1 MNKILRL
8 LSLHFLWISTAGL
21 AAENLEKVVAV
32 QQAQIASLIARDKQ
46 QDEQLARLSRLDS
59 YFSRFKQKN
68 QVITGLTGNGV
79 VAFPKITMNEGGTY
93 LVSAVA
99 NQAGSSTTYFAT
111 IVRTTNGVVGTTT
124 LANQASHYVG
134 SQIIRSLSTN
144 NSGNDT
150 ILNLEYTGMLPTGS
164 IDVTLW
170 FLN

>member
-1 MNKILRL
+1 MSKILRL
-8 LSLHFLWISTAGL
+8 LSLHLLWISTAGL

-46 QDEQLARLSRLDS
+46 HDEQLARLDT

-68 QVITGLTGNGV
+68 QVMTGLTGNGV

-93 LVSAVA
+93 LVSVVA

-111 IVRTTNGVVGTTT
+111 VVRTTNGVVGTTT
-124 LANQASHYVG
+124 LANQSSHYVG
-134 SQIIRSLSTN
+134 SQIIRSLSSN

-170 FLN
+170 YLN

>member
-1 MNKILRL
+1 MSRILRL
-8 LSLHFLWISTAGL
+8 LSLHLLWISTAGL

-46 QDEQLARLSRLDS
+46 HDEQLARLDT

-68 QVITGLTGNGV
+68 QVMTGLTGNGV
-79 VAFPKITMNEGGTY
+79 MAFPKITMNEGGTY
-93 LVSAVA
+93 LVSVVA

-124 LANQASHYVG
+124 LANQSSHYVG
-134 SQIIRSLSTN
+134 SQIIRSLSSN

-150 ILNLEYTGMLPTGS
+150 ILNLEYTGILPTGS
-164 IDVTLW
+164 IDVTL
-170 FLN
+170 